1 MLVSHDTKGSLGR
14 SHLRHDSAL
23 HRTRRLG
30 LLANPRLAASA
41 FLLASVFVFVHP
53 PGAASASRERQ
64 PGPSRLWHAFP
75 LAPVPKQ
82 HGATAGSKT
91 RPVFQ
96 QPHTTVATQLESGNS
111 WTDIAVIVG
120 LSGVAVAVALVFLAA
135 RRFGGV
141 RIRLASFMPK
151 TKKGAPLVSSFIRRR
166 SDEQS
171 ETKAAEAAGE
181 VPGRALG
188 DAVTSYTLH
197 QPGDSAAP
205 LDESPASE
213 SSGHASVPE
222 PVSYD
227 ELGQK
232 IANVLRAAE
241 ENSAQLLAEARSQA
255 QAIRDA
261 AELEAR
267 EARAQL
273 DAETAERR
281 AESERI
287 RADANR
293 YAEERRRTADV
304 EAHQT
309 RTEAEAEARS
319 LREAGEG
326 MRRRLEEKG
335 IARRQELLEAS
346 GSIEKQLREALTTCR
361 DVSSEIE
368 RLLGES
374 SVELDEELLTEVKEL
389 ESPESEADVSEFL
402 QVEPS

>member
-1 MLVSHDTKGSLGR
+1 LGR
-14 SHLRHDSAL
+14 THLRHHSTL
-23 HRTRRLG
+23 HRTRRPQQ
-30 LLANPRLAASA
+30 LAGPRLAAIA
-41 FLLASVFVFVHP
+41 ILLASFFVGVQP
-53 PGAASASRERQ
+53 AGAASPSRDRQ
-64 PGPSRLWHAFP
+64 PGPSRLWRAFP
-75 LAPVPKQ
+75 LTPVPTE
-82 HGATAGSKT
+82 HGTTTESKT
-91 RPVFQ
+91 QPTFRPPQV
-96 QPHTTVATQLESGNS
+96 PAATPLESASG
-111 WTDIAVIVG
+111 WTDTAVIAA
-120 LSGVAVAVALVFLAA
+120 LSGGVALAVALIVFAT
-135 RRFGGV
+135 RRVGDG
-141 RIRLASFMPK
+141 RIRLSMSMPL
-151 TKKGAPLVSSFIRRR
+151 TKKGVPTVSSFIRRR
-166 SDEQS
+166 SDGQS
-171 ETKAAEAAGE
+171 EANASEKTADEI
-181 VPGRALG
+181 PGRALG

-205 LDESPASE
+205 LDESRASG
-213 SSGHASVPE
+213 SSGHASVAE

-255 QAIRDA
+255 QAIREA

-287 RADANR
+287 RADASR

-335 IARRQELLEAS
+335 VARRQELLEAS
-346 GSIEKQLREALTTCR
+346 STIETQLREALTTCR
-361 DVSSEIE
+361 DVASEIE
-368 RLLGES
+368 RLLNEA
-374 SVELDEELLTEVKEL
+374 SVDLEEELLTEVREV
-389 ESPESEADVSEFL
+389 EDAEDQANISEFL
-402 QVEPS
+402 QVESS